1 MDYLLTGFVLR
12 ISAGKKGRKT
22 RLEILASE
30 TRTIII
36 YESPYRLVLT
46 LEQLAGVMGPGRMAL
61 CFQGIEQGPR
71 REQTRDPVLKLHG
84 WYNKNEPK
92 GEIVIVV
99 KGRGKD
105 NEMEE

>member
-1 MDYLLTGFVLR
+1 
-12 ISAGKKGRKT
+12 
-22 RLEILASE
+22 
-30 TRTIII
+30 
-36 YESPYRLVLT
+36 
-46 LEQLAGVMGPGRMAL
+46 MGPGRMA
-61 CFQGIEQGPR
+61 CVS
-71 REQTRDPVLKLHG
+71 RELSKVHEENRHGTLSELHG